1 MFTSLLVPVDGSVHS
16 LKALSIAAQ
25 LAGPNATLHLLHVR
39 ELLPHLHYGSLL
51 SLQEAIQASSPE
63 AAETEI
69 QEILERAQ
77 VHLRSRFDGRIETHG
92 RHGDPARVIA
102 HEAETFEV
110 QVIVIGSR
118 GLSDWSGMLMGS
130 VSHKVSHIAS
140 CMVISVH
147 DDDSPVSAEETADNP
162 YAGL

>member
-1 MFTSLLVPVDGSVHS
+1 MFTSLLVPVDGSVHA
-16 LKALSIAAQ
+16 LKAISIAAK

-39 ELLPHLHYGSLL
+39 ELVPHIHHGGLL
-51 SLQEAIQASSPE
+51 SMQEAIQASSPE
-63 AAETEI
+63 AAEKEI
-69 QEILERAQ
+69 QDILEQSQA
-77 VHLRSRFDGRIETHG
+77 HLRTCFDGRIETHG

-102 HEAETFEV
+102 HQAEALDV

-118 GLSDWSGMLMGS
+118 GLGTWSGMLMGS

-147 DDDSPVSAEETADNP
+147 DDDSPVPTAQAADNP